1 MSFLKPQTGI
11 LLVSDLLKGPHEH
24 EFRRPCSHTLTHNT
38 VAHRGGLTE
47 NEVRVSFE
55 QAGLVDIAFEIV
67 HTVRNEGRDVEI
79 FVAHGV
85 RSADGTPNT
94 K

>member
-1 MSFLKPQTGI
+1 M
-11 LLVSDLLKGPHEH
+11 
-24 EFRRPCSHTLTHNT
+24 
-38 VAHRGGLTE
+38 
-47 NEVRVSFE
+47 SFE